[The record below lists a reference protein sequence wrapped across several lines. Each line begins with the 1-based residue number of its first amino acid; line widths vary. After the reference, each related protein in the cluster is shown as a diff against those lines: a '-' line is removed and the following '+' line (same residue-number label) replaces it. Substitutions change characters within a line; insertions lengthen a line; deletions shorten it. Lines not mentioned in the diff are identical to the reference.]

1 MSTTA
6 PIPAIL
12 PDVAPISPSQ
22 AVAPASSAASSTGDA
37 GNNPAPAAP
46 QTPAPSPAATTPL
59 DVQADLRLV
68 IEEDK
73 AAGSY
78 VYMTIDPRTGKVIA
92 QIPREEVLRMKDDA
106 GYTPGSII
114 NSRS

>member
-1 MSTTA
+1 MSNTA
-6 PIPAIL
+6 PIPGIL
-12 PDVAPISPSQ
+12 PDAPIQTPQ
-22 AVAPASSAASSTGDA
+22 AIAPAPSAKSASSDA
-37 GNNPAPAAP
+37 GNTQAPTASQPTA
-46 QTPAPSPAATTPL
+46 TSPVVPTPL

-78 VYMTIDPRTGKVIA
+78 VYMTVDPRTGKVIA
-92 QIPREEVLRMKDDA
+92 QIPREEVLRMKDAA

>member
-6 PIPAIL
+6 PIPGIL
-12 PDVAPISPSQ
+12 PDAQIQPSQ
-22 AVAPASSAASSTGDA
+22 AVAPAPSSKSASTDS
-37 GNNPAPAAP
+37 GNNSALIAP
-46 QTPAPSPAATTPL
+46 QPTLTPSTAPTPL
-59 DVQADLRLV
+59 DVQSDLRLV

-78 VYMTIDPRTGKVIA
+78 VYMTVDPRTGKVIA